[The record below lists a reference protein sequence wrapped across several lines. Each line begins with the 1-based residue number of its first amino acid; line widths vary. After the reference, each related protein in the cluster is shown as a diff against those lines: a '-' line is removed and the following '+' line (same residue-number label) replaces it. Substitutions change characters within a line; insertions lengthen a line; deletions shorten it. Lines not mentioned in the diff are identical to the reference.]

1 VPYSL
6 FRLFLVHKISA
17 YNCIYEN
24 GKKKWEKKKEKGI
37 PACWAGR
44 EILAHP
50 GASTVGGPAGPS
62 ARETAGDGA
71 VARAHTSARE
81 GGLTARSGDG
91 GGGRTGRLDR
101 RRCPRWFS
109 AVGQVLRRGSGGEA
123 WAVVGGHGGGVNS
136 TGGGLGWLVHGTV
149 AGARGGEVAGEAAE
163 RNRRWGEM
171 PCDRACVGELKHQ
184 SNSTESYQRGGNEAH

>member
-1 VPYSL
+1 M
-6 FRLFLVHKISA
+6 
-17 YNCIYEN
+17 
-24 GKKKWEKKKEKGI
+24 GKEKRKGNS
-37 PACWAGR
+37 CLLGR
-44 EILAHP
+44 EGDFGPP
-50 GASTVGGPAGPS
+50 GREHGRRPSWPIST
-62 ARETAGDGA
+62 GDGGGRRRGA
-71 VARAHTSARE
+71 GAHVSE
-81 GGLTARSGDG
+81 GRGFNGAERRRR